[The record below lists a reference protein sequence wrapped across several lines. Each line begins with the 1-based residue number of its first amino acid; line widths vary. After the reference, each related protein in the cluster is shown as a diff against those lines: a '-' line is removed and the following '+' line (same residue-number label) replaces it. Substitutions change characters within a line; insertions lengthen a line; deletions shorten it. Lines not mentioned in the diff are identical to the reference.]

1 MYEHLRVSALTGK
14 RPNGDYDSV
23 MNEHHLFCNH
33 SSGIDDFSML
43 ASNSN
48 CFNVILTENL
58 LINRD

>member
-48 CFNVILTENL
+48 CF
-58 LINRD
+58 